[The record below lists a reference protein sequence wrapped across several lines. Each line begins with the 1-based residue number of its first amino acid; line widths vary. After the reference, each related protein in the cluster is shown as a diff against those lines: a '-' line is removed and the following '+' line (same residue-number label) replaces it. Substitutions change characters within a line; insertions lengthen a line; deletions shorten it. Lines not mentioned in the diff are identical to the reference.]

1 MYPFLPRRLPER
13 PPNLVADR
21 RVATAQLQRPWQI
34 GDTHA
39 SERHWI
45 TARCLRSGSPT
56 FPIRLRSL
64 LANVVLCGGPART
77 FELARRRWPV
87 RSSNRL
93 DCSSA
98 SLKAGA
104 DCSPQLFGAR
114 IRCDQYAAFGQRLKA
129 FGVAFGTAV
138 ARRLDTERLGSALY
152 AQAARSGLECSF

>member
-64 LANVVLCGGPART
+64 LANVRAHARARAMLARGVT
-77 FELARRRWPV
+77 LLARR
-87 RSSNRL
+87 
-93 DCSSA
+93 
-98 SLKAGA
+98 G
-104 DCSPQLFGAR
+104 GAR
-114 IRCDQYAAFGQRLKA
+114 CEVRASPR
-129 FGVAFGTAV
+129 VA
-138 ARRLDTERLGSALY
+138 
-152 AQAARSGLECSF
+152 